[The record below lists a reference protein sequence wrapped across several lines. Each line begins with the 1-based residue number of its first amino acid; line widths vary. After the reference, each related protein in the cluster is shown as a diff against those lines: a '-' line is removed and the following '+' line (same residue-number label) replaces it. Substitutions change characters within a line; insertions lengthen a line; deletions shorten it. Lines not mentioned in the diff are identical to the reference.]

1 MVGPYKL
8 IGMSECTIISIDF
21 SEVNVTWTDQKWL
34 YLSFTDIDK
43 FFLPQF

>member
-21 SEVNVTWTDQKWL
+21 SEVNFKTEFDTD
-34 YLSFTDIDK
+34 
-43 FFLPQF
+43 